1 MQNQVHRYSNQVR
14 LPMLRAGETEIG
26 QRLKKMIDSKKG
38 EPYPEDLGP
47 EDYDEWQKK
56 YDK

>member
-1 MQNQVHRYSNQVR
+1 
-14 LPMLRAGETEIG
+14 MLRAGETEIG